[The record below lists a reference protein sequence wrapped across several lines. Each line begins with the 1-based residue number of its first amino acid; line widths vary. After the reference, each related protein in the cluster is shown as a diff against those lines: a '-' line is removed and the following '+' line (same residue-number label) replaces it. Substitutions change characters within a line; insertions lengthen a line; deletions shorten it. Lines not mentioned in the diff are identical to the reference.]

1 LTDLL
6 IRDRRWCQG
15 NLQHAKVVGTSGLHW
30 ISRVH
35 MMIGIGHYFTA
46 PMWAMLMLIGV
57 AIPLI
62 HGGIDLAEEV
72 HLRMSPSHYWRG
84 LDQDGVLWV
93 FAITMAVLLA
103 PKAMGYVAMLTS
115 RSERIGCGG
124 ALRAFVSMVLETL
137 LAALMAPVVM
147 YVQSRGVAEV
157 LAGKDSGWDAQQRD
171 DGSISW
177 GALLRGYGGL
187 SLFGLMVGAM
197 AYAVSPPLA
206 AWMAPVVVGMAL
218 AVPVVA
224 WTSSRKVGDWLRR
237 HGLLCIPEESH
248 PPQVLVR
255 AAELRA
261 AALREPLQD

>member
-1 LTDLL
+1 
-6 IRDRRWCQG
+6 
-15 NLQHAKVVGTSGLHW
+15 
-30 ISRVH
+30 
-35 MMIGIGHYFTA
+35 
-46 PMWAMLMLIGV
+46 
-57 AIPLI
+57 
-62 HGGIDLAEEV
+62 
-72 HLRMSPSHYWRG
+72 
-84 LDQDGVLWV
+84 
-93 FAITMAVLLA
+93 
-103 PKAMGYVAMLTS
+103 MGYVAMLTS